1 MRTDRRLLAA
11 LFVTTTLL
19 TPPLASCGSHGSSS
33 NPKHESEPT
42 SSSAPA
48 ERHTRQFIP
57 ELGIYINTPHDWVS
71 FADGVHN
78 NKGMV
83 TYQVR
88 PKWESSELAQYVR
101 IRKLTPPDDDVAAP
115 EVKRWLASSN
125 ADAVSDFVTT
135 RKSKVT
141 ADKRDSWDG
150 PNLPGASAS
159 LELEKP
165 PAAEGKPPVAAT
177 PKIYVAFVGQGDQRW
192 QIATTNVTGAN
203 GEPSEQFL
211 GEQADSIAR
220 SVQLLK

>member
-1 MRTDRRLLAA
+1 MHTDRRLLAA

-19 TPPLASCGSHGSSS
+19 TPALASCGSKGSPSEAPS
-33 NPKHESEPT
+33 ASEPT

-57 ELGIYINTPHDWVS
+57 DLGIYISTPNDWVS

-78 NKGMV
+78 NKGLV

-101 IRKLTPPDDDVAAP
+101 IRKLAPSDDAP
-115 EVKRWLASSN
+115 EVKGWLAASN
-125 ADAVSDFVTT
+125 ADAVSDFVKT

-192 QIATTNVTGAN
+192 QIATTNVVGAN
-203 GEPSEQFL
+203 GEPAEQFL

>member
-11 LFVTTTLL
+11 LFVTATLL
-19 TPPLASCGSHGSSS
+19 TPPLASCGSQGSSS
-33 NPKHESEPT
+33 NAKSESEPT

-101 IRKLTPPDDDVAAP
+101 IRKLTPPDDDTAAP

-125 ADAVSDFVTT
+125 ADAVSDFVKT

-165 PAAEGKPPVAAT
+165 PAAEGKP
-177 PKIYVAFVGQGDQRW
+177 DQRW

>member
-19 TPPLASCGSHGSSS
+19 TPAVAGCGSNGSSS
-33 NPKHESEPT
+33 DTKNESASTTSTTPT
-42 SSSAPA
+42 
-48 ERHTRQFIP
+48 ERRTRQFIP
-57 ELGIYINTPHDWVS
+57 ELGIYVTLPHDWVAFS
-71 FADGVHN
+71 DGVHD
-78 NKGMV
+78 NKGLV
-83 TYQVR
+83 TYQIR
-88 PKWESSELAQYVR
+88 PKWESSEFAQYVR
-101 IRKLTPPDDDVAAP
+101 IRKLAPSDDAP
-115 EVKRWLASSN
+115 EVKDWLASSN
-125 ADAVSDFVTT
+125 ADAVSAFVKT

-192 QIATTNVTGAN
+192 QVATSNTGGPS
-203 GEPSEQFL
+203 GEPSEQFF
-211 GEQADSIAR
+211 GEQADAIAR

>member
-19 TPPLASCGSHGSSS
+19 TPALASCGSHEAPS
-33 NPKHESEPT
+33 ESKSESAPT

-57 ELGIYINTPHDWVS
+57 ELGIYINTPKDWVA

-78 NKGMV
+78 NKGLV

-101 IRKLTPPDDDVAAP
+101 IRKLVPSDDAP
-115 EVKRWLASSN
+115 EVKGWLASSN
-125 ADAVSDFVTT
+125 ADAVSDFVKT
-135 RKSKVT
+135 RKTKVT

-192 QIATTNVTGAN
+192 QIATTNGTGAN
-203 GEPSEQFL
+203 GESSEQFL
-211 GEQADSIAR
+211 GEQADTIAR

>member
-19 TPPLASCGSHGSSS
+19 TPPLASCGSQGSSS
-33 NPKHESEPT
+33 NAKSESEPT

-101 IRKLTPPDDDVAAP
+101 IRKLTPP
-115 EVKRWLASSN
+115 
-125 ADAVSDFVTT
+125 TMT
-135 RKSKVT
+135 R
-141 ADKRDSWDG
+141 
-150 PNLPGASAS
+150 PLP
-159 LELEKP
+159 
-165 PAAEGKPPVAAT
+165 
-177 PKIYVAFVGQGDQRW
+177 R
-192 QIATTNVTGAN
+192 
-203 GEPSEQFL
+203 
-211 GEQADSIAR
+211 
-220 SVQLLK
+220 